1 MDQKRYF
8 FSKVSKRDSFLK
20 HHPKKPSNQGLI
32 LPSMSKIYS
41 LCPNFSQ
48 SPPFSLQK
56 PNSVSPIQRKQSTNP
71 RSQSHKQMTQ
81 SKFPR
86 IKKPKKL
93 EFKTK
98 SNIRYL
104 KQDFEDIE
112 IINNIKTP
120 EESYKSTKHAVV
132 SEWTIPD
139 IDDIFSYFKTNLKET
154 SKLDSFENPKLLRQ
168 MKSQLAVRDTT
179 EE

>member
-8 FSKVSKRDSFLK
+8 FSKVSKRESFLK
-20 HHPKKPSNQGLI
+20 NHPKKTSNQGLI

-41 LCPNFSQ
+41 LCPNISQ
-48 SPPFSLQK
+48 SPPFSLKK
-56 PNSVSPIQRKQSTNP
+56 PNSVSPINRKQPTNP
-71 RSQSHKQMTQ
+71 RSESHKQMTQ
-81 SKFPR
+81 NKFPR
-86 IKKPKKL
+86 IKKHRKT
-93 EFKTK
+93 EYKTK

-139 IDDIFSYFKTNLKET
+139 IDDIFYHFKTNLKQT
-154 SKLDSFENPKLLRQ
+154 SKFESFETPKFLRQ
-168 MKSQLAVRDTT
+168 LKSQLTVRDTT